1 MANKK
6 HYVMV
11 SITLGAIAAASALLI
26 GGANYLTNE
35 KIKQH
40 EINNINRGIDAIVG
54 ESAEIKDQ
62 KEIANEIYKY
72 VAYYYAVGK
81 ENSDENIGVAYRTTG
96 SNMYGKISLLVGF
109 NLSNELVSISVIS
122 DEQTYAQTLTDNY
135 IVPVQEGTRDYN
147 DVNCGATYGAKLIR
161 DMINDASEANKAEV
175 WKD

>member
-35 KIKQH
+35 KIKQN
-40 EINNINRGIDAIVG
+40 EINNINRGIDAIFG

-62 KEIANEIYKY
+62 KEIANESYKY
-72 VAYYYAVGK
+72 VTYYYGVAK
-81 ENSDENIGVAYRTTG
+81 EGSGENIGVAYRTTG

-135 IVPVQEGTRDYN
+135 IEPVQEGTRDYN